1 MNATPVPIVAMV
13 SMAERA
19 AIDGACGNM
28 VRALGEASG
37 TPWKCD
43 CRFVQDHADLQ
54 NAHAGSIL
62 VASLVL
68 EVDAPEPWTD
78 VEQRLRRIYA
88 GLCDRGNPTFICTVL
103 RHTGADE
110 PDASRRRIRIRRLN
124 LLAAEISREHGAFVI
139 DIDRLLAD
147 VGARRLG
154 TDYRL
159 QGAAAADWAGNAIA
173 MEIILNGLDAFA
185 SVDVQDRARAV
196 LAEYKSA
203 VALAL
208 PEIRPLNLISMGQG
222 RRKQIVTTVIDTD
235 QEAHVGWLIQQVLK
249 RQIPPLEAS
258 NKLLQ
263 AVRRRGPKESLAML
277 ASGVV
282 RLIGKRT

>member
-1 MNATPVPIVAMV
+1 MNATPIPIVAMV
-13 SMAERA
+13 SMAERTA
-19 AIDGACGNM
+19 VDGACGNI

-43 CRFVQDHADLQ
+43 CRFVSGHADLQ

-62 VASLVL
+62 VTSLVL
-68 EVDAPEPWTD
+68 EVDTPEPWTD
-78 VEQRLRRIYA
+78 VEQRLRGIYA
-88 GLCDRGNPTFICTVL
+88 GLCARGDPIFICTVL
-103 RHTGADE
+103 RHTGAGE

-139 DIDRLLAD
+139 DIDRQLAD
-147 VGARRLG
+147 VGARRLA

-159 QGAAAADWAGNAIA
+159 QGAAAADLAGNAIA
-173 MEIILNGLDAFA
+173 MEIILNGLDTLA

-203 VALAL
+203 IAL
-208 PEIRPLNLISMGQG
+208 PEIRPKNLMSMGQG
-222 RRKQIVTTVIDTD
+222 RRKQIVTTIIDTD
-235 QEAHVGWLIQQVLK
+235 EEAHVGWLIQQVLR
-249 RQIPPLEAS
+249 RQITALEAS

-263 AVRRRGPKESLAML
+263 AVRRRGAKESLAVL

>member
-1 MNATPVPIVAMV
+1 MNATPPIPIVAMV

-19 AIDGACGNM
+19 AVDGACGNI
-28 VRALGEASG
+28 VRALGEAGG

-43 CRFVQDHADLQ
+43 CRFVPGHADLQ

-62 VASLVL
+62 VSSLVL

-78 VEQRLRRIYA
+78 VEQRLRGIYA
-88 GLCDRGNPTFICTVL
+88 GLCARGDPVFICTVL
-103 RHTGADE
+103 RHTGAGE

-139 DIDRLLAD
+139 DIDRQLAD

-159 QGAAAADWAGNAIA
+159 QGAAAADLAGNAIA
-173 MEIILNGLDAFA
+173 MEIILNGLDTLA
-185 SVDVQDRARAV
+185 SVDVQDRARAM

-203 VALAL
+203 VAL
-208 PEIRPLNLISMGQG
+208 PEIRPNNLMSMGQG
-222 RRKQIVTTVIDTD
+222 RRKQIVTAIIDTD
-235 QEAHVGWLIQQVLK
+235 QEAHVGWLIQQVLR
-249 RQIPPLEAS
+249 RQITPLEAS

-263 AVRRRGPKESLAML
+263 AARRRGAKESLAVL

>member
-1 MNATPVPIVAMV
+1 MNATPIPIVAMV

-19 AIDGACGNM
+19 AVDGACGKII
-28 VRALGEASG
+28 RALGEASG

-62 VASLVL
+62 VTSLVL

-88 GLCDRGNPTFICTVL
+88 GLCDRGDPIFICTVL
-103 RHTGADE
+103 RHTGAAE

-173 MEIILNGLDAFA
+173 MEIILNGLDALA

-203 VALAL
+203 IAL
-208 PEIRPLNLISMGQG
+208 PEIRPTNLISMGQG
-222 RRKQIVTTVIDTD
+222 RRKQMVTTVIDTD
-235 QEAHVGWLIQQVLK
+235 QEAHVGWLIRQVLK

>member
-1 MNATPVPIVAMV
+1 MNATPPIPIVAMV

-19 AIDGACGNM
+19 AVDGACRNI
-28 VRALGEASG
+28 VRALGEARG
-37 TPWKCD
+37 TPWQCD
-43 CRFVQDHADLQ
+43 CRFVPGHADLQ

-62 VASLVL
+62 VSSLVL

-78 VEQRLRRIYA
+78 VEQRLHGIYA
-88 GLCDRGNPTFICTVL
+88 GLCARGDPVFICTVL
-103 RHTGADE
+103 RHTGAGE

-139 DIDRLLAD
+139 DIDRQLAD

-159 QGAAAADWAGNAIA
+159 QGAAAADMAGNAIA
-173 MEIILNGLDAFA
+173 MEIILNGLDTLA
-185 SVDVQDRARAV
+185 SVDVQDRARAM
-196 LAEYKSA
+196 LADYKSA
-203 VALAL
+203 VAL
-208 PEIRPLNLISMGQG
+208 PEIRPNNLMSMGQG
-222 RRKQIVTTVIDTD
+222 RRKQTVTTIIDTD
-235 QEAHVGWLIQQVLK
+235 QEAHVGWLIQQVLR
-249 RQIPPLEAS
+249 RQITPLEAS

-263 AVRRRGPKESLAML
+263 AVRRRGAKESLAVL

>member
-1 MNATPVPIVAMV
+1 MNATPPIPIVAMV

-19 AIDGACGNM
+19 AVDGACGHS

-37 TPWKCD
+37 TPWECD
-43 CRFVQDHADLQ
+43 CRFAAGHADLQ
-54 NAHAGSIL
+54 NAHTGSIL
-62 VASLVL
+62 VTSLVL
-68 EVDAPEPWTD
+68 EVDTPEPWTD
-78 VEQRLRRIYA
+78 VEQRLRGIYA
-88 GLCDRGNPTFICTVL
+88 GLCARGDPVFICTVL
-103 RHTGADE
+103 RHTGAGE

-139 DIDRLLAD
+139 DIDRQLAD

-159 QGAAAADWAGNAIA
+159 QGAAAADVAGNTIA
-173 MEIILNGLDAFA
+173 MEIILNGLDTLA
-185 SVDVQDRARAV
+185 SVDVQDRARAM

-203 VALAL
+203 VAL
-208 PEIRPLNLISMGQG
+208 PEIRPNNLMSMGQG
-222 RRKQIVTTVIDTD
+222 RRKQIVTTIIDTD

>member
-1 MNATPVPIVAMV
+1 MNATPPIPIVAMV

-19 AIDGACGNM
+19 AVDGACRNI
-28 VRALGEASG
+28 VRALGEARG
-37 TPWKCD
+37 TPWQCD
-43 CRFVQDHADLQ
+43 CRFVPGHADLQ

-62 VASLVL
+62 VSSLVL

-78 VEQRLRRIYA
+78 VQQRLHGIYA
-88 GLCDRGNPTFICTVL
+88 GLCARGDPVFICTVL
-103 RHTGADE
+103 RHTGAGE

-139 DIDRLLAD
+139 DIDRQLAD

-159 QGAAAADWAGNAIA
+159 QGAAAADMAGNAIA
-173 MEIILNGLDAFA
+173 MEIILNGLDTLA
-185 SVDVQDRARAV
+185 SVDVQDRARAM
-196 LAEYKSA
+196 LADYKSA
-203 VALAL
+203 VAL
-208 PEIRPLNLISMGQG
+208 PEIRPNNLMSMGQG
-222 RRKQIVTTVIDTD
+222 RRKQIVTAIIDTD
-235 QEAHVGWLIQQVLK
+235 QEAHVGWLIQQVLR
-249 RQIPPLEAS
+249 RQITPLEAS

-263 AVRRRGPKESLAML
+263 AVRRRGAKESLAVL
-277 ASGVV
+277 ASGVA

>member
-1 MNATPVPIVAMV
+1 MNATPPIPIVAMV

-19 AIDGACGNM
+19 AVDDARGHI

-37 TPWKCD
+37 APWTCD
-43 CRFVQDHADLQ
+43 CRFVSGHADLQ

-62 VASLVL
+62 VTSLVL
-68 EVDAPEPWTD
+68 EVDTPEPWTD
-78 VEQRLRRIYA
+78 VEQRLRGIYA
-88 GLCDRGNPTFICTVL
+88 GLCARGDPVFICTVL
-103 RHTGADE
+103 RHTGAGE

-139 DIDRLLAD
+139 DIDRQLAD

-159 QGAAAADWAGNAIA
+159 QGAAAADLAGNAIA
-173 MEIILNGLDAFA
+173 MEIILNGLDTLA
-185 SVDVQDRARAV
+185 SVDVQDRARAM
-196 LAEYKSA
+196 LADYKSA
-203 VALAL
+203 VAL
-208 PEIRPLNLISMGQG
+208 PEIRPSNLMSMGQG
-222 RRKQIVTTVIDTD
+222 RRKQIVTAIIDTD
-235 QEAHVGWLIQQVLK
+235 QEAHVGWLIQQVLR
-249 RQIPPLEAS
+249 RQITPLEAS

-263 AVRRRGPKESLAML
+263 AARRRGAKESLAVL
-277 ASGVV
+277 ASGVA